1 MTTLFEMERER
12 TAERSMVQ
20 KEEDLG
26 SQRSTQSDL
35 IDLVDPFIGT
45 EPVDLPARTGVAAT
59 WFWPKPQIGNT
70 HPGACLPFGMVSV
83 MPYSGGYPTGYGCY
97 GKSLQGYPSRFKK
110 ELQVS
115 GFTHFQQTGVG
126 AIRKYYNYCRVTPF
140 TEECG
145 GLSSVGKPFSITN
158 EKATPGFYACV
169 IQPSGI
175 RAEITV
181 TPRGAIHRY
190 TFPESNCS
198 GLAIDFSH
206 GGIDIE
212 DGRTIPLRAECSLEG
227 NNGAEAS
234 VTMEGLPIRMSLE
247 VAGFDADSAA
257 GSLWENG
264 EFLSGEKEKA
274 YEYMRE
280 STYVPFGVSFCG
292 PTKEGQVVELKVAF
306 SFRSRKRAYEN
317 RLSAAQG
324 FSAAKRIAEK
334 SWEKGLGRIQVEGGT
349 QAQQRTF
356 YTALYHSLLKPSEAN
371 NESPFWPWDGPF
383 FFDFSTLWD
392 MYKTQLPLVLTLF
405 PDQGTEIVNALL
417 TVVEMEGNFPIGY
430 RLARGYDRFSHQA
443 SALGHVVIA
452 DAFHRRLPG
461 IDWERAVTMMTKDLG
476 RAYGEAFFQDGVVH
490 PITHTLDLAYGCFC
504 TALIACEV
512 GDTAASKRMLEY
524 ATQWKNA
531 FDHNGLLR
539 ESTYYEGS
547 KYNYS
552 FRLLHDMASRIKLAG
567 GDVSFVKM
575 LDAFF
580 GYDAAPVQQPGVF
593 PCREEM
599 AAGESLGRFEGLNNE
614 PDMESPYAYIYAG
627 RHDKACEVIRAGVT
641 QCYGDT
647 PGGMVGND
655 DSGGMS
661 SWYVWSALGIF
672 PVAGQDVFLIG
683 SPLFDRA
690 QIQFGR
696 SCPLVIEAVGGS
708 ESQQY
713 VRAVSLN
720 GVPHQR
726 PYLCWEELASGGMLS
741 FEMTSSPTVWTRE
754 RPPSCP

>member
-1 MTTLFEMERER
+1 MEIRETHSR
-12 TAERSMVQ
+12 EYQSASD
-20 KEEDLG
+20 DLV
-26 SQRSTQSDL
+26 
-35 IDLVDPFIGT
+35 DLVDPFIGT
-45 EPVDLPARTGVAAT
+45 QPVDLPPQTGIAAT
-59 WFWPKPQIGNT
+59 WFWPKPHIGNT

-97 GKSLQGYPSRFKK
+97 GKSLEGYPPRVMQA
-110 ELQVS
+110 LQVS

-126 AIRKYYNYCRVTPF
+126 AIRKYSNYCRVTPF

-145 GLSSVGKPFSITN
+145 GLSSVGMLFPITS
-158 EKATPGFYACV
+158 EEAAPGFYTCV
-169 IQPSGI
+169 IQPHGI

-190 TFPESNCS
+190 TFPKSNAS
-198 GLAIDFSH
+198 GLAVDFSH
-206 GGIDIE
+206 GGINIE
-212 DGRTIPLRAECSLEG
+212 DGRTIPLRAECALQG
-227 NNGAEAS
+227 TRGAEAC

-247 VAGFDADSAA
+247 VSGFDVHPAV

-264 EFLSGEKEKA
+264 ELLSGEREKA

-280 STYVPFGVSFCG
+280 STYVPFGVAFCG
-292 PTKEGQVVELKVAF
+292 PTEEGQVVELKVAF
-306 SFRSRKRAYEN
+306 SFRSRKKAYEN
-317 RLSAAQG
+317 RLSAAQD
-324 FSAAKRIAEK
+324 FSAAKCRAKK
-334 SWEKGLGRIQVEGGT
+334 SWEKGLGQIQIQGGT

-356 YTALYHSLLKPSEAN
+356 YTALYHSLIKPSEAQ

-405 PDQGTEIVNALL
+405 PDQGAEIVNALL

-430 RLARGYDRFSHQA
+430 RLARGHDRFSHQA

-476 RAYGEAFFQDGVVH
+476 RAYGEAFFQDGIVH

-504 TALIACEV
+504 TALVAHEV
-512 GDTAASKRMLEY
+512 GDAAASSRMLEY

-531 FDHNGLLR
+531 FDQSGILR

-567 GDVSFVKM
+567 GDTSFVNM
-575 LDAFF
+575 LDTFF

-593 PCREEM
+593 PCREQM
-599 AAGESLGRFEGLNNE
+599 VKGESLGRFEGLNNE

-627 RHDKACEVIRAGVT
+627 RHDKACEVIRAGLT

-672 PVAGQDVFLIG
+672 PVAGQDVFLLG
-683 SPLFDRA
+683 APLFDRA
-690 QIQFGR
+690 QIQCGQ
-696 SCPLVIEAVGGS
+696 SCPPLVIEAVGGGDGRH
-708 ESQQY
+708 Y
-713 VRAVSLN
+713 VQGVSLN

-726 PYLCWEELASGGMLS
+726 PYLCWKEMASGGILL
-741 FEMTSSPTVWTRE
+741 FEMTSTPTVWTHE
-754 RPPSCP
+754 RPPSYA

>member
-1 MTTLFEMERER
+1 MEIQE
-12 TAERSMVQ
+12 AHSGGNQVASD
-20 KEEDLG
+20 DLVH
-26 SQRSTQSDL
+26 
-35 IDLVDPFIGT
+35 LVDPFIGT
-45 EPVDLPARTGVAAT
+45 EPEDLPPRSGIAAT
-59 WFWPKPQIGNT
+59 WFWPKPHIGNT

-83 MPYSGGYPTGYGCY
+83 MPYSGGYPTGYGRY
-97 GKSLQGYPSRFKK
+97 GKSLEGHPPRFMQ
-110 ELQVS
+110 ELQIS

-140 TEECG
+140 AEECG
-145 GLSSVGKPFSITN
+145 GLSSVGMLFPITN
-158 EKATPGFYACV
+158 EEAMPGFYTCV
-169 IQPSGI
+169 IQPHGI

-181 TPRGAIHRY
+181 TQRGAIHRY
-190 TFPESNCS
+190 TFPKSNGS
-198 GLAIDFSH
+198 GLAVDFSH

-212 DGRTIPLRAECSLEG
+212 DGRTIPLRAEYALQG
-227 NNGAEAS
+227 NLGAEAC

-247 VAGFDADSAA
+247 VSGFDTHTAV
-257 GSLWENG
+257 GSLWEDG
-264 EFLSGEKEKA
+264 DVLSGEKEKA

-280 STYVPFGVSFCG
+280 STYVPFGVAFCG
-292 PTKEGQVVELKVAF
+292 PTEEGQVVELKVAF
-306 SFRSRKRAYEN
+306 SFRSRRKANEN
-317 RLSAAQG
+317 RLSAAQE
-324 FSAAKRIAEK
+324 FSVAKRIAK
-334 SWEKGLGRIQVEGGT
+334 QSWEKGLRRIQIQGGT
-349 QAQQRTF
+349 PAQQRTF
-356 YTALYHSLLKPSEAN
+356 YTALYHSLIKPSEAK

-405 PDQGTEIVNALL
+405 PEQGAEIVNALL

-476 RAYGEAFFQDGVVH
+476 RAYGEAFFQEGIVH
-490 PITHTLDLAYGCFC
+490 PLTHTLDLAYGCFC
-504 TALIACEV
+504 TALIAREV
-512 GDTAASKRMLEY
+512 GDTAASDHMLKY

-531 FDHNGLLR
+531 FDQSGILR

-547 KYNYS
+547 RYNYS

-567 GDVSFVKM
+567 GDASFVKM
-575 LDAFF
+575 LDTFF
-580 GYDAAPVQQPGVF
+580 GYDAAAVQQPGVF

-599 AAGESLGRFEGLNNE
+599 AEGESLGRFEGLNNE

-627 RHDKACEVIRAGVT
+627 RHDRACEVIRAGLT

-672 PVAGQDVFLIG
+672 PVAGQDVFLLG

-690 QIQFGR
+690 QIQLGR
-696 SCPLVIEAVGGS
+696 SRSLVIEAVGGGDGR
-708 ESQQY
+708 QY
-713 VRAVSLN
+713 VQAVFLN
-720 GVPHQR
+720 GVQHQR
-726 PYLCWEELASGGMLS
+726 PYLCWEEMASGGILS
-741 FEMTSSPTVWTRE
+741 FEMTSTPTIWTRE
-754 RPPSCP
+754 RPPSRA

>member
-1 MTTLFEMERER
+1 MEIQE
-12 TAERSMVQ
+12 AHSGGNQVASD
-20 KEEDLG
+20 DLVH
-26 SQRSTQSDL
+26 
-35 IDLVDPFIGT
+35 LVDPFIGT
-45 EPVDLPARTGVAAT
+45 EPEDLPPRSGIAAT
-59 WFWPKPQIGNT
+59 WFWPKPHIGNT

-83 MPYSGGYPTGYGCY
+83 MPYSGGYPTGYGRY
-97 GKSLQGYPSRFKK
+97 GKSLEGHPPRFMQ
-110 ELQVS
+110 ELQIS

-140 TEECG
+140 AEECG
-145 GLSSVGKPFSITN
+145 GLSSVGMLFPITN
-158 EKATPGFYACV
+158 EEAMPGFYTCV
-169 IQPSGI
+169 IQPHGI

-181 TPRGAIHRY
+181 TQRGAIHRY
-190 TFPESNCS
+190 TFPKSNGS
-198 GLAIDFSH
+198 GLAVDFSH

-212 DGRTIPLRAECSLEG
+212 DGRTIPLRAEYALQG
-227 NNGAEAS
+227 NLGAEAC

-247 VAGFDADSAA
+247 VSGFDTHTAV
-257 GSLWENG
+257 GSLWEDG
-264 EFLSGEKEKA
+264 DVLSGEKEKA

-280 STYVPFGVSFCG
+280 STYVPFGVAFCG
-292 PTKEGQVVELKVAF
+292 PTEEGQVVELKVAF
-306 SFRSRKRAYEN
+306 SFRSRRKANEN
-317 RLSAAQG
+317 RLSAAQE
-324 FSAAKRIAEK
+324 FSVAKRNAKK
-334 SWEKGLGRIQVEGGT
+334 SWEKGLRRIQIQGGT
-349 QAQQRTF
+349 PAQQRTF
-356 YTALYHSLLKPSEAN
+356 YTALYHSLIKPSEAK

-405 PDQGTEIVNALL
+405 PEQGAEIVNALL

-476 RAYGEAFFQDGVVH
+476 RAYGEAFFQEGIVH
-490 PITHTLDLAYGCFC
+490 PLTHTLDLAYGCFC
-504 TALIACEV
+504 TALIAREV
-512 GDTAASKRMLEY
+512 GDTAASDHILKY

-531 FDHNGLLR
+531 FDQSGILR

-547 KYNYS
+547 RYNYS

-567 GDVSFVKM
+567 GDASFVKM
-575 LDAFF
+575 LDTFF
-580 GYDAAPVQQPGVF
+580 GYDAAAVQQPGVF

-599 AAGESLGRFEGLNNE
+599 AEGESLGRFEGLNNE

-627 RHDKACEVIRAGVT
+627 RHDRACEVIRAGLT

-672 PVAGQDVFLIG
+672 PVAGQDVFLLG

-690 QIQFGR
+690 QIQLGR
-696 SCPLVIEAVGGS
+696 SRSLVIEAVGGGDGR
-708 ESQQY
+708 QY
-713 VRAVSLN
+713 VQAVFLN
-720 GVPHQR
+720 GVQHQR
-726 PYLCWEELASGGMLS
+726 PYLCWEEMASGGILS
-741 FEMTSSPTVWTRE
+741 FEMTSTPTIWTRE
-754 RPPSCP
+754 RPPSRA

>member
-1 MTTLFEMERER
+1 MEIQE
-12 TAERSMVQ
+12 AHSGGNQVASD
-20 KEEDLG
+20 DLVH
-26 SQRSTQSDL
+26 
-35 IDLVDPFIGT
+35 LVDPFIGT
-45 EPVDLPARTGVAAT
+45 EPEDLPPRSGIAAT
-59 WFWPKPQIGNT
+59 WFWPKPHIGNT

-83 MPYSGGYPTGYGCY
+83 MPYSGGYPTGYGRY
-97 GKSLQGYPSRFKK
+97 GKSLEGHPPRFMQ
-110 ELQVS
+110 ELQIS

-140 TEECG
+140 AEECG
-145 GLSSVGKPFSITN
+145 GLSSVGMLFPITN
-158 EKATPGFYACV
+158 EEAMPGFYTCV
-169 IQPSGI
+169 IQPHGI
-175 RAEITV
+175 RAEITG
-181 TPRGAIHRY
+181 TQRGAIHRY
-190 TFPESNCS
+190 TFPKSNGS
-198 GLAIDFSH
+198 GLAVDFSH

-212 DGRTIPLRAECSLEG
+212 DGRTIPLRAEYALQG
-227 NNGAEAS
+227 NLGAEAC

-247 VAGFDADSAA
+247 VSGFDTHTAV
-257 GSLWENG
+257 GSLWEDG
-264 EFLSGEKEKA
+264 DVLSGEKEKA

-280 STYVPFGVSFCG
+280 STYVPFGVAFCG
-292 PTKEGQVVELKVAF
+292 PTEEGQVVELKVAF
-306 SFRSRKRAYEN
+306 SFRSRRKANEN
-317 RLSAAQG
+317 RLSADQE
-324 FSAAKRIAEK
+324 FSVAKRIAK
-334 SWEKGLGRIQVEGGT
+334 QSWEKGLRRIQIQGGT
-349 QAQQRTF
+349 PAQQRTF
-356 YTALYHSLLKPSEAN
+356 YTALYHSLIKPSEAK

-405 PDQGTEIVNALL
+405 PEQGAEIVNALL

-476 RAYGEAFFQDGVVH
+476 RAYGEAFFQEGIVH
-490 PITHTLDLAYGCFC
+490 PLTHTLDLAYGCFC
-504 TALIACEV
+504 TALIAREV
-512 GDTAASKRMLEY
+512 GDTAASDHMLKY

-531 FDHNGLLR
+531 FDQSGILR

-547 KYNYS
+547 RYNYS

-567 GDVSFVKM
+567 GDASFVKM
-575 LDAFF
+575 LDTFF
-580 GYDAAPVQQPGVF
+580 GYDAAAVQQPGVF

-599 AAGESLGRFEGLNNE
+599 AEGESLGRFEGLNNE
-614 PDMESPYAYIYAG
+614 PDIESPYAYIYAG
-627 RHDKACEVIRAGVT
+627 RHDRACEVIRAGLT

-672 PVAGQDVFLIG
+672 PVAGQDVFLLG

-690 QIQFGR
+690 QIQLGR
-696 SCPLVIEAVGGS
+696 SRSLVIEAVGGGDGR
-708 ESQQY
+708 QY
-713 VRAVSLN
+713 VQAVFLN
-720 GVPHQR
+720 GVQHQR
-726 PYLCWEELASGGMLS
+726 PYLCWEEMASGGILS
-741 FEMTSSPTVWTRE
+741 FEMTSTPTIWTRE
-754 RPPSCP
+754 RPPSRA

>member
-1 MTTLFEMERER
+1 MEIQE
-12 TAERSMVQ
+12 AHSGGNQVA
-20 KEEDLG
+20 
-26 SQRSTQSDL
+26 SDGL
-35 IDLVDPFIGT
+35 VHLVDPFIGT
-45 EPVDLPARTGVAAT
+45 EPEDLPPRSGIAAT
-59 WFWPKPQIGNT
+59 WFWPKPHIGNT

-83 MPYSGGYPTGYGCY
+83 MPYSGGYPTGYGRY
-97 GKSLQGYPSRFKK
+97 GKSLEGHPPRFMQ
-110 ELQVS
+110 ELQIS

-140 TEECG
+140 AEECG
-145 GLSSVGKPFSITN
+145 GLSSVGMLFPITN
-158 EKATPGFYACV
+158 EEAMPGFYTCV
-169 IQPSGI
+169 IQPHGI

-181 TPRGAIHRY
+181 TQRGAIHRY
-190 TFPESNCS
+190 TFPKSNGS
-198 GLAIDFSH
+198 GLAVDFSH

-212 DGRTIPLRAECSLEG
+212 DGRTIPLRAEYALEG
-227 NNGAEAS
+227 NLGAEAC

-247 VAGFDADSAA
+247 VSGFDTHTAV
-257 GSLWENG
+257 GSLWEDG
-264 EFLSGEKEKA
+264 DVLSGEKEKA

-280 STYVPFGVSFCG
+280 STYVPFGVAFCG
-292 PTKEGQVVELKVAF
+292 PTEEGQVVELKVAF
-306 SFRSRKRAYEN
+306 SFRSRKKANEN
-317 RLSAAQG
+317 RLSAAQE
-324 FSAAKRIAEK
+324 FSVAKRIAK
-334 SWEKGLGRIQVEGGT
+334 QSWEKGLRRIQIQGGT
-349 QAQQRTF
+349 PAQQRTF
-356 YTALYHSLLKPSEAN
+356 YTALYHSLIKPSEAK

-405 PDQGTEIVNALL
+405 PEQGAEIVNALL

-476 RAYGEAFFQDGVVH
+476 RAYGEAFFQEGIVH
-490 PITHTLDLAYGCFC
+490 PLTHTLDLAYGCFC
-504 TALIACEV
+504 TALIAREV
-512 GDTAASKRMLEY
+512 GDTAASDHILKY

-531 FDHNGLLR
+531 FDQSGILR

-547 KYNYS
+547 RYNYS

-567 GDVSFVKM
+567 GDASFVKM
-575 LDAFF
+575 LDTFF
-580 GYDAAPVQQPGVF
+580 GYDAAAVQQPGVF

-599 AAGESLGRFEGLNNE
+599 AEGESLGRFEGLNNE

-627 RHDKACEVIRAGVT
+627 RHDRACEVIRAGLT

-672 PVAGQDVFLIG
+672 PVAGQDVFLLG

-690 QIQFGR
+690 QIQLGR
-696 SCPLVIEAVGGS
+696 SRSLVIEAVGGGDGR
-708 ESQQY
+708 QY
-713 VRAVSLN
+713 VQAVFLN
-720 GVPHQR
+720 GVQHQR
-726 PYLCWEELASGGMLS
+726 PYLCWEEMASGGILS
-741 FEMTSSPTVWTRE
+741 FEMTSTPTIWTRE
-754 RPPSCP
+754 RPPSRA

>member
-1 MTTLFEMERER
+1 MEIQE
-12 TAERSMVQ
+12 AHSGGNQVASD
-20 KEEDLG
+20 DLVH
-26 SQRSTQSDL
+26 
-35 IDLVDPFIGT
+35 LVDPFIGT
-45 EPVDLPARTGVAAT
+45 EPEDLPPRSGIAAT
-59 WFWPKPQIGNT
+59 WFWPKPHIGNT

-83 MPYSGGYPTGYGCY
+83 MPYSGGYPTGYGRY
-97 GKSLQGYPSRFKK
+97 GKSLEGHPPRFMQ
-110 ELQVS
+110 ELQIS

-140 TEECG
+140 AEECG
-145 GLSSVGKPFSITN
+145 GLSSVGMLLPLTN
-158 EKATPGFYACV
+158 EEAMPGFYTCV
-169 IQPSGI
+169 IQPHGI

-181 TPRGAIHRY
+181 TQRGAIHRY
-190 TFPESNCS
+190 TFPKSNGS
-198 GLAIDFSH
+198 GLAVDFSH

-212 DGRTIPLRAECSLEG
+212 DGRTIPLRAEYALQG
-227 NNGAEAS
+227 NLGAEAC

-247 VAGFDADSAA
+247 VSGFDTHTAA
-257 GSLWENG
+257 GSLWEDG
-264 EFLSGEKEKA
+264 DVLSGEKEKA

-280 STYVPFGVSFCG
+280 STYVPFGVAFCG
-292 PTKEGQVVELKVAF
+292 PTEEGQVVELKVAF
-306 SFRSRKRAYEN
+306 SFRSRRKANEN
-317 RLSAAQG
+317 RLSAAQE
-324 FSAAKRIAEK
+324 FSVAKRIAK
-334 SWEKGLGRIQVEGGT
+334 QSWEKGLRRIQIQGGT
-349 QAQQRTF
+349 PAQQRTF
-356 YTALYHSLLKPSEAN
+356 YTALYHSLIKPSEAK

-405 PDQGTEIVNALL
+405 PEQGAEIVNALL

-476 RAYGEAFFQDGVVH
+476 RAYGEAFFQEGIVH
-490 PITHTLDLAYGCFC
+490 PLTHTLDLAYGCFC
-504 TALIACEV
+504 TALIAREV
-512 GDTAASKRMLEY
+512 GDTAASDHMLKY

-531 FDHNGLLR
+531 FDQSGILR

-547 KYNYS
+547 RYNYS

-567 GDVSFVKM
+567 GDASFVKM
-575 LDAFF
+575 LDTFF
-580 GYDAAPVQQPGVF
+580 GYDAAAVQQPGVF

-599 AAGESLGRFEGLNNE
+599 AEGESLGRFEGLNNE

-627 RHDKACEVIRAGVT
+627 RHDKACEVIRAGLT

-672 PVAGQDVFLIG
+672 PVAGQDVFLLG

-690 QIQFGR
+690 QIQLGR
-696 SCPLVIEAVGGS
+696 SRSLVIEAVGGGDGR
-708 ESQQY
+708 QY
-713 VRAVSLN
+713 VQAVFLN
-720 GVPHQR
+720 GVQHQR
-726 PYLCWEELASGGMLS
+726 PYLCWEEMASGGILS
-741 FEMTSSPTVWTRE
+741 FEMTSTPTIWTRE
-754 RPPSCP
+754 RPPSRA

>member
-1 MTTLFEMERER
+1 MEIQE
-12 TAERSMVQ
+12 AHSGGNQVASD
-20 KEEDLG
+20 DLVH
-26 SQRSTQSDL
+26 
-35 IDLVDPFIGT
+35 LVDPFIGT
-45 EPVDLPARTGVAAT
+45 EPEDLPPRSGIAAT
-59 WFWPKPQIGNT
+59 WFWPKPHIGNT

-83 MPYSGGYPTGYGCY
+83 MPYSGGYPTGYGRY
-97 GKSLQGYPSRFKK
+97 GKSLEGHPPRFMQ
-110 ELQVS
+110 ELQIS

-140 TEECG
+140 AEECG
-145 GLSSVGKPFSITN
+145 GLSSVGMLFPITN
-158 EKATPGFYACV
+158 EEAMPGFYTCV
-169 IQPSGI
+169 IQPHGI

-181 TPRGAIHRY
+181 TQRGAIHRY
-190 TFPESNCS
+190 TFPKSNGS
-198 GLAIDFSH
+198 GLAVDFSH

-212 DGRTIPLRAECSLEG
+212 DGRTIPLRAEYALQG
-227 NNGAEAS
+227 NLGAEAC

-247 VAGFDADSAA
+247 VSGFDTHTAA
-257 GSLWENG
+257 GSLWEDG
-264 EFLSGEKEKA
+264 DVLSGEKEKA

-280 STYVPFGVSFCG
+280 STYVPFGVAFCG
-292 PTKEGQVVELKVAF
+292 PTEEGQVVELKVAF
-306 SFRSRKRAYEN
+306 SFRSRRKANEN
-317 RLSAAQG
+317 RLSAAQE
-324 FSAAKRIAEK
+324 FSVAKRIAK
-334 SWEKGLGRIQVEGGT
+334 QSWEKGLRRIQIQGGT
-349 QAQQRTF
+349 PAQQRTF
-356 YTALYHSLLKPSEAN
+356 YTALYHSLIKPSEAK

-405 PDQGTEIVNALL
+405 PEQGAEIVNALL

-476 RAYGEAFFQDGVVH
+476 RAYGEAFFQEGIVH
-490 PITHTLDLAYGCFC
+490 PLTHTLDLAYGCFC
-504 TALIACEV
+504 TALIAREV
-512 GDTAASKRMLEY
+512 GDTAASDHMLKY

-531 FDHNGLLR
+531 FDQSGILR

-547 KYNYS
+547 RYNYS

-567 GDVSFVKM
+567 GDASFVKM
-575 LDAFF
+575 LDTFF
-580 GYDAAPVQQPGVF
+580 GYDAAAVQQPGVF

-599 AAGESLGRFEGLNNE
+599 AEGESLGRFEGLNNE

-627 RHDKACEVIRAGVT
+627 RHDRACEVIRAGLT

-672 PVAGQDVFLIG
+672 PVAGQDVFLLG

-690 QIQFGR
+690 QIQLGR
-696 SCPLVIEAVGGS
+696 SRSLVIEAVGGGDGR
-708 ESQQY
+708 QY
-713 VRAVSLN
+713 VQAVFLN
-720 GVPHQR
+720 GVQHQR
-726 PYLCWEELASGGMLS
+726 PYLCWEEMASGGILS
-741 FEMTSSPTVWTRE
+741 FEMTSTPTIWTRE
-754 RPPSCP
+754 RPPSRA

>member
-1 MTTLFEMERER
+1 MEIQE
-12 TAERSMVQ
+12 AHSGGNQVASD
-20 KEEDLG
+20 DLVH
-26 SQRSTQSDL
+26 
-35 IDLVDPFIGT
+35 LVDPFIGT
-45 EPVDLPARTGVAAT
+45 EPEDLPPRSGIAAT
-59 WFWPKPQIGNT
+59 WFWPKPHIGNT

-83 MPYSGGYPTGYGCY
+83 MPYSGGYPTGYGRY
-97 GKSLQGYPSRFKK
+97 GKSLEGHPPRFMQ
-110 ELQVS
+110 ELQIS

-140 TEECG
+140 AEECG
-145 GLSSVGKPFSITN
+145 GLSSVGMLFPITN
-158 EKATPGFYACV
+158 EEAMPGFYTCV
-169 IQPSGI
+169 IQPHGI

-181 TPRGAIHRY
+181 TQRGAIHRY
-190 TFPESNCS
+190 TFPKSNGS
-198 GLAIDFSH
+198 GLAVDFSH

-212 DGRTIPLRAECSLEG
+212 DGRTIPLRAEYALQG
-227 NNGAEAS
+227 NLGAEAC

-247 VAGFDADSAA
+247 VSGFDTHTAA
-257 GSLWENG
+257 GSLWEDG
-264 EFLSGEKEKA
+264 DVLSGEKEKA

-280 STYVPFGVSFCG
+280 STYVPFGVAFCG
-292 PTKEGQVVELKVAF
+292 PTEEGQVVELKVAF
-306 SFRSRKRAYEN
+306 SFRSRRKANEN
-317 RLSAAQG
+317 RLSAAQE
-324 FSAAKRIAEK
+324 FSVAKRIAK
-334 SWEKGLGRIQVEGGT
+334 QSWEKGLRRIQIQGGT
-349 QAQQRTF
+349 PAQQRTF
-356 YTALYHSLLKPSEAN
+356 YTALYHSLIKPSEAK

-405 PDQGTEIVNALL
+405 PEQGAEIVNALL

-476 RAYGEAFFQDGVVH
+476 RAYGEAFFQEGIVH
-490 PITHTLDLAYGCFC
+490 PLTHTLDLAYGCFC
-504 TALIACEV
+504 TALIAREV
-512 GDTAASKRMLEY
+512 GDTAASDHILKY

-531 FDHNGLLR
+531 FDQSGILR

-547 KYNYS
+547 RYNYS

-567 GDVSFVKM
+567 GDASFVKM
-575 LDAFF
+575 LDTFF
-580 GYDAAPVQQPGVF
+580 GYDAAAVQQPGVF

-599 AAGESLGRFEGLNNE
+599 AEGESLGRFEGLNNE

-627 RHDKACEVIRAGVT
+627 RHDRACEVIRAGLT

-672 PVAGQDVFLIG
+672 PVAGQDVFLLG

-690 QIQFGR
+690 QIQLGR
-696 SCPLVIEAVGGS
+696 SRSLVIEAVGGGDGR
-708 ESQQY
+708 QY
-713 VRAVSLN
+713 VQAVFLN
-720 GVPHQR
+720 GVQHQR
-726 PYLCWEELASGGMLS
+726 PYLCWEEMASGGILS
-741 FEMTSSPTVWTRE
+741 FEMTSTPTIWTRE
-754 RPPSCP
+754 RPPSRA

>member
-1 MTTLFEMERER
+1 MEIQE
-12 TAERSMVQ
+12 AHSGGNQVASD
-20 KEEDLG
+20 DLVH
-26 SQRSTQSDL
+26 
-35 IDLVDPFIGT
+35 LVDPFIGT
-45 EPVDLPARTGVAAT
+45 EPEDLPPRSGIAAT
-59 WFWPKPQIGNT
+59 WFWPKPHIGNT

-83 MPYSGGYPTGYGCY
+83 MPYSGGYPTGYGRH
-97 GKSLQGYPSRFKK
+97 GKSLEGHPPRFMQ
-110 ELQVS
+110 ELQIS

-140 TEECG
+140 AEECG
-145 GLSSVGKPFSITN
+145 GLSSVGMLFPITN
-158 EKATPGFYACV
+158 EEAMPGFYTCV
-169 IQPSGI
+169 IQPHGI

-181 TPRGAIHRY
+181 TQRGAIHRY
-190 TFPESNCS
+190 TFPKSNGS
-198 GLAIDFSH
+198 GLAVDFSH

-212 DGRTIPLRAECSLEG
+212 DGRTIPLRAEYALQG
-227 NNGAEAS
+227 NLGAEAC

-247 VAGFDADSAA
+247 VSGFDTHTAA
-257 GSLWENG
+257 GSLWEDG
-264 EFLSGEKEKA
+264 DVLSGEKEKA

-280 STYVPFGVSFCG
+280 STYVPFGVAFCG
-292 PTKEGQVVELKVAF
+292 PTEEGQVVELKVAF
-306 SFRSRKRAYEN
+306 SFRSRRKANEN
-317 RLSAAQG
+317 RLSAAQE
-324 FSAAKRIAEK
+324 FSVAKRIAK
-334 SWEKGLGRIQVEGGT
+334 QSWEKGLRRIQIQGGT
-349 QAQQRTF
+349 PAQQRTF
-356 YTALYHSLLKPSEAN
+356 YTALYHSLIKPSEAK

-405 PDQGTEIVNALL
+405 PEQGAEIVNALL

-476 RAYGEAFFQDGVVH
+476 RAYGEAFFQEGIVH
-490 PITHTLDLAYGCFC
+490 PLTHTLDLAYGCFC
-504 TALIACEV
+504 TALIAREV
-512 GDTAASKRMLEY
+512 GDTAASDHMLKY

-531 FDHNGLLR
+531 FDQSGILR

-547 KYNYS
+547 RYNYS

-567 GDVSFVKM
+567 GDASFVKM
-575 LDAFF
+575 LDTFF
-580 GYDAAPVQQPGVF
+580 GYDAAAVQQPGVF

-599 AAGESLGRFEGLNNE
+599 AEGESLGRFEGLNNE

-627 RHDKACEVIRAGVT
+627 RHDRACEVIRAGLT

-672 PVAGQDVFLIG
+672 PVAGQDVFLLG

-690 QIQFGR
+690 QIQLGR
-696 SCPLVIEAVGGS
+696 SRSLVIEAVGGGDGR
-708 ESQQY
+708 QY
-713 VRAVSLN
+713 VQAVFLN
-720 GVPHQR
+720 GVQHQR
-726 PYLCWEELASGGMLS
+726 PYLCWEEMASGGILS
-741 FEMTSSPTVWTRE
+741 FEMTSTPTIWTRE
-754 RPPSCP
+754 RPPSRA